1 MNMSSNRR
9 LAIPFESVSPKK
21 TAWKL
26 KLRFMTKKK
35 RTVITEESHEVW
47 IIRNP
52 NDQTSGDVGESAN
65 ASPAVIPRD
74 QIVSGS
80 SEADSDLLDIDDD

>member
-21 TAWKL
+21 TAWRL

-52 NDQTSGDVGESAN
+52 NDQTSGDVGVSAN
-65 ASPAVIPRD
+65 DSPAVIPRD
-74 QIVSGS
+74 QIVSGT
-80 SEADSDLLDIDDD
+80 SEADSSLSGSDDD

>member
-1 MNMSSNRR
+1 
-9 LAIPFESVSPKK
+9 
-21 TAWKL
+21 
-26 KLRFMTKKK
+26 MTKKK

-52 NDQTSGDVGESAN
+52 NDQTHGDVDESAN
-65 ASPAVIPRD
+65 ASPTAVIPRD

-80 SEADSDLLDIDDD
+80 SETDSSLSDIDDD